1 MARQGEMAHTRGME
15 TLIGDIMDLG
25 YGSLSPSMWVAFV
38 VLAALVL
45 TGVAA
50 RLAGWVE
57 ETQAKKRSK

>member
-1 MARQGEMAHTRGME
+1 MVSGTHVSHTRRMD
-15 TLIGDIMDLG
+15 TFIGDIIDLG
-25 YGSLSPSMWVAFV
+25 YGSLSPSMWAAFV

-57 ETQAKKRSK
+57 DTQTKKRSR